1 MTSLVLLHFE
11 APDDSLTYVNHGSEN
26 VSLFPI
32 GSANIDTA
40 EFKFGSS
47 SGFFAGNA
55 TSDQLNSSGF
65 KGVPDGPWT
74 MDVWV
79 KFNGAALTNRNSFFS
94 LGGGDGGGSLGV
106 NLNKGAG
113 ASETLHL
120 NLSSTG
126 ASYDI
131 ANNVT
136 GSKNDFVL
144 DQWYHIELTFDE
156 VNGKYFVY
164 IDGVADIT
172 VTDSTKVWNDSSGT
186 SLFEMSDDTL
196 GGNGFVFGW
205 MDEFRFADT
214 CDHLN
219 GNSFT
224 PPSSPYAD
232 EAHAENTTSVIL
244 LHGDTVQDPLFRNNG
259 LQAASF
265 TSEGGLSIT
274 STARF
279 GPNSL
284 FFDGT
289 DNHAKSVDFDRL
301 PTLGWTVDCWV
312 EFDAPTTDSYIFSF
326 LNGSGRGVKLG
337 YDFSATKLFLTISTN
352 GTSDNVADEVAGT
365 KSSWVTT
372 GSHWYHIELTYD
384 KAGGKYYVYVD
395 GVVDITIDEAGNIPT
410 GVLFSG
416 LECRIGDSDT
426 GGADV
431 WKGKIDEFRLAN
443 VCDHPDGTTFA
454 RPRFAYWNPIGVS
467 ETLTLLHFNGSDG
480 DVGVANH
487 GTVDKVFDAVDGATL
502 DVAQK
507 KFGASSV
514 LLDGVNDSVEAV
526 GVGPLGVNGWTI
538 DCWVRFSA
546 FPADDQTIYAL
557 YRTGAFWY
565 GVRVK
570 YEDSTG
576 FLELQISSAGVS
588 WDIIDG
594 ATGSATFSADTWY
607 HIETTFDGANS
618 KYIVYVDGVADIE
631 VVDSRIVTVTDFRAF
646 VGFDDNWNA
655 GVEGWID
662 EFRITNVCEH
672 PNGVTFSVPTVEY
685 ADAADIVEEH
695 RVLLHFEG
703 TDATNVFPNDGADGR
718 PFSASFQAQL
728 DTAQSKFGSASL
740 LLDGSG
746 DKVQGTN
753 LRPLPSRGDGW
764 CIDGWVRFNTHTTDG
779 GIFHYFDAPADVGVM
794 VGWQISGTALEL
806 KLSSNGS
813 TYDIV
818 DGVGAKTSW
827 NDDQWYH
834 IAIVRD
840 NAAGSYYLY
849 VDGVVDKTVTTP
861 LQIFDTVDVFWVGE
875 EENGSFF
882 DGWIDEVNVE
892 SAVRYPGG
900 TTFSVPT
907 AAYARVKVP
916 EILEARALLHFDGSD
931 ASTTITDETGNST
944 WSVVGGTELDTA
956 DFKFGTASAFF
967 GGQSSGDQLESTDS
981 GSLLATSVG
990 WTVEFFY
997 KPDGFINGRHL
1008 LFGNTNTTG
1017 NGFGL
1022 RLDMPSGSG
1031 FRLNLSSD
1039 GTSNDISQLNGSGM
1053 LPDRWHHIAVVWEE
1067 AAGAWY
1073 VYLDGILDIE
1083 VRSHTTLYAS
1093 MTRALFSQTITQG
1106 DQIDGWIDEFRITDG
1121 VRYPGGFS
1129 FATPTQAFAIP
1140 VSVAIVESTAA
1151 AESQTRQ
1158 LDPGGLITESAAA
1171 AEALTA
1177 IGDYGLSIAESAA
1190 AAEVPTADVP
1200 GPEAVAIVET
1210 VAATEVQTGGAL
1222 VVSDVTESAA
1232 AGESSSEQTDAVG
1245 SVTETVAAGAT
1256 QAENIDDAVFI
1267 VETAGATETTDADV
1281 PIPLFIV
1288 ETVAGVGDISDA
1300 LIPRQAAIELPWQ
1313 TRLFLGYELGY
1324 SLHGLL
1330 QEAKELVY
1338 DISDVDLLQAAKE
1351 LPYSLRL
1358 HGEFQLPYS
1367 IRPIIQTGITL
1378 PYNMAAG
1385 LAVGIELQYDIRSTD
1400 ILQTPI
1406 TLIWSMVESSIVNVT
1421 DQPTITHYRGL
1432 AALLRSICLFLP
1444 GTPNNTASTPDS
1456 VAMSIAGDTDL
1467 RCKISPVDWNNA
1479 SQEYIMGRY
1488 ASSSDAG
1495 ISLRMNAGGILALDW
1510 VDSGSSYHSENAT
1523 EAVPF
1528 VGRTEAY
1535 ARATLDVDNGAS
1547 GYTVTFYTSTDYDH
1561 ETDIG
1566 TWDQLGDPVTTGG
1579 VTSVKD
1585 TALTFYVGSYNG
1597 TSNMFT
1603 GDVHY
1608 ADIRD
1613 GIDGTIV
1620 VMFDPTNDAAIGGTS
1635 FTSSTGEVWTINQS
1649 GAPQAELVLCDSD
1662 VVADGIG
1669 ITRGD
1674 VSASEGG
1681 YAWEGNFDLADIND
1695 YVRFVRG
1702 DSFVVD
1708 LYGEVWTFLVDG
1720 KELSRRA
1727 PADVSARI
1735 IGISPS
1741 AAYVS
1746 PRATLR
1752 DYTWATPVTA
1762 LAVATELI
1770 SAVSWGV
1777 VDWIIPG
1784 YRLAFSDAE
1793 PMEVVRRL
1801 AEACGGTVESDL
1813 DGTVDVRPLYPV
1825 SPVDYAI
1832 TSPDQTYVE
1841 LLDIYATS
1849 EAYNFGEIFN
1859 KYRILDSQPIESD
1872 RIEWIEDYSGA
1883 FTGYL
1888 RVYPAPW
1895 RVNVVLSHTADALE
1909 VIIGSQVV
1917 MYREERELIE
1927 IFKGRGSTAYPIFQI
1942 ILVEW
1947 EDTNL
1952 GGLAHAPDS
1961 PDFTVVGPAQ
1971 NSAAYVTYQTRSL
1984 NYRATTSS
1992 GRPAQFLLES
2002 PVE

>member
-1 MTSLVLLHFE
+1 MTSLFLLHFE
-11 APDDSLTYVNHGSEN
+11 APDNSLTYVNNGSEN
-26 VSLFPI
+26 HSPYPA

-40 EFKFGSS
+40 EAKFGNS
-47 SGFFAGNA
+47 SGYFAGNA
-55 TSDQLNSSGF
+55 TSDQLNMQSLR
-65 KGVPDGPWT
+65 GVPDGPWT
-74 MDVWV
+74 MDFWV
-79 KFNGAALTNRNSFFS
+79 KFEGNALTNRNCFISMQ
-94 LGGGDGGGSLGV
+94 GGVTPFNGIM
-106 NLNKGAG
+106 LNKGAG

-120 NLSSTG
+120 YLSSTG
-126 ASYDI
+126 ASHDI
-131 ANNVT
+131 ADDVT
-136 GSKNDFVL
+136 GTKNDFAL
-144 DQWYHIELTFDE
+144 DVWYHIELTFDE
-156 VNGKYFVY
+156 VNSKYFVY
-164 IDGVADIT
+164 IDGVEDIT
-172 VTDSTKVWNDSSGT
+172 VADSTKVYSTGSST
-186 SLFEMSDDTL
+186 SLFEISDDYL

-219 GNSFT
+219 GVSFT
-224 PPSSPYAD
+224 PPSAAYSD
-232 EAHAENTTSVIL
+232 ETHVENTTSLIL
-244 LHGDTVQDPLFRNNG
+244 LHGDVTADPVRNHG
-259 LQAASF
+259 LQAATF
-265 TSEGGLSIT
+265 TAESGLSLT
-274 STARF
+274 STASF

-289 DNHAKSVDFDRL
+289 NNHAKSVDFDRL
-301 PTLGWTVDCWV
+301 PTAGWTVDCWV

-337 YDFSATKLFLTISTN
+337 YDYSATKLFLTISTN

-365 KSSWVTT
+365 KSSWVTSGT
-372 GSHWYHIELTYD
+372 HWYHIELAYD
-384 KAGGKYYVYVD
+384 KAGAKYYVYVD
-395 GVVDITIDEAGNIPT
+395 GVEDITVDESSFALR

-416 LECRIGDSDT
+416 LECRVGDSDT
-426 GGADV
+426 GGSDV

-443 VCDHPDGTTFA
+443 VCDHPDGTTFTPPA
-454 RPRFAYWNPIGVS
+454 QAYWNPVGVS
-467 ETLTLLHFNGSDG
+467 ETLTLLHFDGSDG

-487 GTVDKVFDAVDGATL
+487 GTVDKVFDAVDGAAL

-507 KFGASSV
+507 QFGASSV

-526 GVGPLGVNGWTI
+526 GIGPLGVNGWTI

-546 FPADDQTIYAL
+546 FPADDQSIFAL

-565 GVRVK
+565 GVTVK
-570 YEDSTG
+570 YIDATG
-576 FLELQISSAGVS
+576 FLELQVSSGGTS

-631 VVDSRIVTVTDFRAF
+631 VVDSRIVTVADFRLF
-646 VGFDDNWNA
+646 VGFDDNWSA

-672 PNGVTFSVPTVEY
+672 PNGVTFSVPTAAY

-703 TDATNVFPNDGADGR
+703 TDATNVFVNDGANAR

-746 DKVQGTN
+746 DKVQGTG
-753 LRPLPSRGDGW
+753 LKPLPSRGSGW
-764 CIDGWVRFNTHTTDG
+764 CIDGWIRFNTHTTDA

-813 TYDIV
+813 SYDIV

-907 AAYARVKVP
+907 AAYASTPSIP
-916 EILEARALLHFDGSD
+916 ELLEARALIHFDGSD

-956 DFKFGTASAFF
+956 DFRFGTASALF

-1017 NGFGL
+1017 LGFGL
-1022 RLDMPSGSG
+1022 SLDMPSGSG
-1031 FRLNLSSD
+1031 FRLNLSSN
-1039 GTSNDISQLNGSGM
+1039 GTSNDISVANGSGM
-1053 LPDRWHHIAVVWEE
+1053 LADRWHHIAVVWEE
-1067 AAGAWY
+1067 AAGSWY
-1073 VYLDGILDIE
+1073 VYLDGMLDIE
-1083 VRSHTTLYAS
+1083 RRSHKALYAG
-1093 MTRALFSQTITQG
+1093 MTRALFSKTISQG

-1121 VRYPGGFS
+1121 VRYPGGRD
-1129 FATPTQAFAIP
+1129 FAPPTQAFAIP
-1140 VSVAIVESTAA
+1140 VLVAIVESAAA
-1151 AESQTRQ
+1151 AETQTEQ
-1158 LDPGGLITESAAA
+1158 LDPGGLITESAVAA
-1171 AEALTA
+1171 AETITV
-1177 IGDYGLSIAESAA
+1177 IGSYGLSITESAA
-1190 AAEVPTADVP
+1190 AADAPDASVAGPVPAAIVETTSAGENTTADIP

-1210 VAATEVQTGGAL
+1210 AAATESQDRGLLAVR
-1222 VVSDVTESAA
+1222 DVTESAA
-1232 AGESSSEQTDAVG
+1232 AGAVQ
-1245 SVTETVAAGAT
+1245 S
-1256 QAENIDDAVFI
+1256 ENIDDAVII
-1267 VETAGATETTDADV
+1267 VETVAATEAPVGGTDIVVDITESAAAAETPSAVV
-1281 PIPLFIV
+1281 PIESYIV
-1288 ETVAGVGDISDA
+1288 ETVAGVGDASSA
-1300 LIPRQAAIELPWQ
+1300 LIPRQAAIELPWL
-1313 TRLFLGYELGY
+1313 TRLFIGYELGY
-1324 SLHGLL
+1324 NIYGLI
-1330 QEAKELVY
+1330 QEAKELDY

-1351 LPYSLRL
+1351 LPYSMRL

-1378 PYNMAAG
+1378 PYDMSSG
-1385 LAVGIELQYDIRSTD
+1385 LAVGITLQYDIRSTD
-1400 ILQTPI
+1400 ILTLPT
-1406 TLIWSMVESSIVNVT
+1406 TLIWSLVESSIVNVT
-1421 DQPTITHYRGL
+1421 DEPTITHTGN
-1432 AALLRSICLFLP
+1432 SIRIL
-1444 GTPNNTASTPDS
+1444 S
-1456 VAMSIAGDTDL
+1456 GD
-1467 RCKISPVDWNNA
+1467 I
-1479 SQEYIMGRY
+1479 
-1488 ASSSDAG
+1488 
-1495 ISLRMNAGGILALDW
+1495 
-1510 VDSGSSYHSENAT
+1510 
-1523 EAVPF
+1523 
-1528 VGRTEAY
+1528 
-1535 ARATLDVDNGAS
+1535 
-1547 GYTVTFYTSTDYDH
+1547 
-1561 ETDIG
+1561 
-1566 TWDQLGDPVTTGG
+1566 
-1579 VTSVKD
+1579 
-1585 TALTFYVGSYNG
+1585 
-1597 TSNMFT
+1597 
-1603 GDVHY
+1603 
-1608 ADIRD
+1608 
-1613 GIDGTIV
+1613 
-1620 VMFDPTNDAAIGGTS
+1620 
-1635 FTSSTGEVWTINQS
+1635 
-1649 GAPQAELVLCDSD
+1649 
-1662 VVADGIG
+1662 
-1669 ITRGD
+1669 
-1674 VSASEGG
+1674 SASEGG
-1681 YAWEGNFDLADIND
+1681 YAWEGNFTLADISD
-1695 YVRFVRG
+1695 YVKFLRDDIFT
-1702 DSFVVD
+1702 VD
-1708 LYGEVWTFLVDG
+1708 LYGEVWTFVVDG
-1720 KELSRRA
+1720 KELSRGA
-1727 PADVSARI
+1727 PAGISARI

-1741 AAYVS
+1741 AQYVS
-1746 PRATLR
+1746 PRATLQ
-1752 DYTWATPVTA
+1752 DYTWGTPVTA
-1762 LAVATELI
+1762 VAAATELI
-1770 SAVSWGV
+1770 PAVSWTA
-1777 VDWIIPG
+1777 VDWTIPG

-1801 AEACGGTVESDL
+1801 AEACGATVESDL
-1813 DGTVDVRPLYPV
+1813 DGTVDVRPLYPD
-1825 SPVDYAI
+1825 SPVDYAV

-1841 LLDIYATS
+1841 LLDIFAVS
-1849 EAYNFGEIFN
+1849 ETYNFGEIFN
-1859 KYRILDSQPIESD
+1859 KFRILDSQPIESD

-1909 VIIGSQVV
+1909 VIVGSQVV
-1917 MYREERELIE
+1917 MYREERELVE
-1927 IFKGRGSTAYPIFQI
+1927 IFKGRGSTSYPIFQI

-1952 GGLAHAPDS
+1952 GGLVHAPDS
-1961 PDFTVVGPAQ
+1961 SDVTVVGPAQ
-1971 NSAAYVTYQTRSL
+1971 NSAVYITYQTRSL